1 MLVKDQWE
9 VYINWLETRKRN
21 PAKGSTISAYRS
33 YARTYI
39 LPELGKMELSKLE
52 NGAMKKFVAKLAEK
66 NLSPAT
72 IAAVTNCVK
81 GIVAS
86 AMDDNGNELF
96 PRKWNSSFIDAPPV
110 ENQKAPIIQ
119 SKALQEALE
128 RLREPYRTLIVT
140 LAATGLR
147 IGECLSLR
155 VGVSEGSYWDYQESK
170 LVIRRGLWRGREQS
184 TKTPAGQREVDIPN
198 DMIEYLRSQFPVD
211 TRQFMFP
218 VRLST
223 AYNKIREAGIEGF
236 HVCRRFRCTHLENVG
251 VPRGM
256 AMFWTGHAA
265 KDVHETYLKLDK
277 DIQARKDWA
286 FKAGLNFTIPK
297 ANRSEDPTQTSKPL
311 DEPKARGRSEEVS
324 CQRIPPN
331 CRD

>member
-128 RLREPYRTLIVT
+128 RLSEPYRTLVII
-140 LAATGLR
+140 LAASGLR

-155 VGVSEGSYWDYQESK
+155 VGVSEGSYWDREESK
-170 LVIRRGLWRGREQS
+170 FVIRRGMWRGREQS
-184 TKTPAGQREVDIPN
+184 TKTPAGVREIDLCNELN
-198 DMIEYLRSQFPVD
+198 DHLINRFGDKKEGFL
-211 TRQFMFP
+211 FP

-223 AYNKIREAGIEGF
+223 AYNKIRE
-236 HVCRRFRCTHLENVG
+236 VG
-251 VPRGM
+251 VPGFHSLRRYRVTNLENQQVPRTLVQ
-256 AMFWTGHAA
+256 FWIGHSG
-265 KDVHETYLKLDK
+265 KEITDRYCRLDSDKL
-277 DIQARKDWA
+277 IRKEWA
-286 FKAGLNFTIPK
+286 FKAGLNFPIPK

-324 CQRIPPN
+324 C
-331 CRD
+331 